1 MANSYVRPMSIVSL
15 QGPELVDVRS
25 VLGHEQRAVADA
37 AHHHLVW
44 PAGSAIELRAR
55 TVSLLVDAPFGA
67 WVPAGET
74 YEVEGPVWSRA
85 RFVARSCPN
94 GWHRL
99 ARVDLADLVAPI
111 LGRLR
116 DDPGH
121 AWAPELLST
130 VIEHLHGALLAD
142 PVPIRYPTDPRVRP
156 IADAIT
162 ADPANDWELVDWAPL
177 VGSSERTLRRRFLHE
192 TGLPFGRWRLR
203 VRAQT
208 AIRLLRGGA
217 AVAEVARRCGY
228 GSGEAFTR
236 ACRAERGMAPTEL
249 VERAGRT
256 AAITPATWPS
266 RHDVWPRRS
275 DRSHDDAIRSLL
287 EPIAGGHV
295 LGTGRRGALLVA
307 ASLLVMVACGDD
319 DEGVT
324 APATSEATPTT
335 VAATPAPA
343 TTPDT
348 TTVADAEPETRTFVD
363 STGTAVEVPANPQRI
378 VPTERFNALPQLLEL
393 GAPLAGVVTEADE
406 LPSVQRY
413 FAEDIA
419 AIDTRVG
426 SYAEINLEAIAA
438 AEPDLI
444 VLAAI
449 GDENTQPHALVEGL
463 QQIAPTVAI
472 DTFRPVEPVIAD
484 FVELLGPGYAAAG
497 EALAAEFGGKLA
509 ELEEVLAPYRG
520 ELTVAAVESLPDEF
534 GGPAVYPVQA
544 STLSDVLDR
553 ADVEW
558 AEILDDAAAAED
570 LQLALSEE
578 EFGRLESDL
587 LLIETSFDDSLL
599 DSPIYQNLTVSQ
611 EGQTIVFDTP
621 TFGSF
626 YENYIWVAAQL
637 IERISGLGELRTD
650 IVVG

>member
-1 MANSYVRPMSIVSL
+1 
-15 QGPELVDVRS
+15 
-25 VLGHEQRAVADA
+25 
-37 AHHHLVW
+37 
-44 PAGSAIELRAR
+44 
-55 TVSLLVDAPFGA
+55 
-67 WVPAGET
+67 
-74 YEVEGPVWSRA
+74 
-85 RFVARSCPN
+85 SCPN
-94 GWHRL
+94 GWDRL

-130 VIEHLHGALLAD
+130 VIDHLHGALLAD

-177 VGSSERTLRRRFLHE
+177 VGSSERTLRRLFLHE
-192 TGLPFGRWRLR
+192 TGLPFGRWRFR

-217 AVAEVARRCGY
+217 AVNEVARRCGY
-228 GSGEAFTR
+228 GSGEAFSR
-236 ACRAERGMAPTEL
+236 AFRAELGMAPTEL
-249 VERAGRT
+249 VERGGRT
-256 AAITPATWPS
+256 AAPTPGSWPS
-266 RHDVWPRRS
+266 RYDVWPRRS
-275 DRSHDDAIRSLL
+275 DRSHDDAIRSLFAS
-287 EPIAGGHV
+287 IAGGQMS
-295 LGTGRRGALLVA
+295 GAGRRGALLVA
-307 ASLLVMVACGDD
+307 ASLLVMAACGDD
-319 DEGVT
+319 DDGSAAAPATSEAAPTTIAT
-324 APATSEATPTT
+324 APATSEAASTT

-343 TTPDT
+343 TAPDT
-348 TTVADAEPETRTFVD
+348 TTVADTEPGTRTFVD

-413 FAEDIA
+413 FAEEIA

-444 VLAAI
+444 VLAAF
-449 GDENTQPHALVEGL
+449 GDEYTQPTDVVEGL

-520 ELTVAAVESLPDEF
+520 ELTVATVESLPDEF

-558 AEILDDAAAAED
+558 AEVLDDAAAAED

-599 DSPIYQNLTVSQ
+599 DSPIYQNLTVAQ
-611 EGQTIVFDTP
+611 EGQTIVFDTT

-626 YENYIWVAAQL
+626 YENYIWVADQL